1 MTNFY
6 KIGVTSFQSQKKQK
20 SILHVMFA
28 FFMFFFVIGVQAQT
42 TIINPATDGGF
53 NSGTTFASNGWM
65 VGNEGTGNIKW
76 ALGTAASGITQACAT
91 TANSATIT
99 LAAANSAIVPGQ
111 FAYGFNI
118 PTNTFVVSVSG
129 TTVTLSQ
136 NATTTETSVLLG
148 FSAFPGSINVNAR
161 QLTGTNA
168 TAGVYNLTL
177 ATAPSTNIA
186 AGMLI
191 TPIAG
196 IIDAG
201 TYVVSVSGTSLR
213 ISKPTLGAATAQTLN
228 FTANG
233 SGISGNAAYITND
246 NGLTNSYGGNA
257 TNRTIYMYRDI
268 TTAPASEKAMTLS
281 FDVKSPAA
289 TTSAG
294 WQVWVAPISQSVIG
308 TNTQVTVPG
317 TYGVNWPGATMI
329 AFAAE
334 PQVSATKMTAFI
346 PKSFAGTSFRLI
358 FVWTNNTGSGTVQP
372 VAIDNISL
380 TSRAAEEITAA
391 QSGLWSM
398 ASTWDGGKVP
408 THADT
413 VVLDGSELV
422 IIDSRYTG
430 CEDLILAGA
439 NSLLQF
445 GFSTVVDELTVY
457 NDLNVAAS
465 GARFNNHDGTNGK
478 HLKLGHNLDV
488 GVGARLDSNI
498 GSTTAFIGRLT
509 LNGSMVQNITVNP
522 AGFFGGSTIET
533 QTLASTT
540 ANQIGVLNQL
550 DIDNTANA
558 QSNVVWNVP
567 VTRIKSNLRLTNA
580 RVNVTIGNRFVI
592 GNIGS
597 LLGTNFVCNS
607 GSGFTNGLVSKW
619 ISSGNTYNVN
629 PGTEYPGLH
638 NDSNSYRYPFISP
651 SGSDRTFYVLPDA
664 TAVKGG
670 EIAILYT
677 DATTVTSGLSIA
689 DGSYTINNRFNGN
702 YTISTP
708 ESSTTPISIVFTQNA
723 TTPTL
728 RIGAYL
734 IGAFEALDGTA
745 RFMNQSAAL
754 AGTHQDGTNRPF
766 VYRKGLSLTDLIT
779 APVYIGVNNSGVLT
793 TSSNIV
799 SAATG
804 DWNTATTWVGGVVPG
819 CTDGVTIASGHTVT
833 VTTTANVANLVI
845 NAGGTL
851 VNNSLANNMTVGCTN
866 NNAIFNNYGTHT
878 MTSGKLFV
886 NGGISHKVGSFLNQT
901 GGDIIVDSNNNGDAA
916 TSVAFGG
923 NSFKIETSNL
933 SLTGGKITIVDPLVN
948 LGTSILASS
957 LSNFTLNTEGA
968 AGVFTRTTNSALTT
982 NTFTIPNSGGN
993 LIAVG
998 QVVTGHANI
1007 PAGTTVLSTT
1017 LNGIGNTNTIVL
1029 SQNVTS
1035 TGVPTSTVLN
1045 FSSMLNNNSNVVLEN
1060 STNVSALAIGQAVTG
1075 TGIQA
1080 GTQITSINRDFTTS
1094 ITRITLSQPV
1104 LGLTTSPITAPQS
1117 LTFTA
1122 VTEGSNVT
1130 VLTAAN
1136 ANIQTGMNVSGV
1148 GIKPGTFVTDISG
1161 AIITLSQ
1168 TIQAG
1173 APTPLAMS
1181 FYSFNTQ
1188 ASGSFIYSSPNHY
1201 AAGLNHTLQIGDGVS
1216 TQNSSVVT
1224 NGFNCQFQAAGGLFS
1239 LGNLTVDA
1247 PNGSERFMNVSSN
1260 NVNSGTI
1267 PAGFNFNVQNNLTI
1281 TTGSE
1286 FRKTFGLAP
1295 TYVGGNII
1303 NNGTLSLPAGANS
1316 LYLGNII
1323 NGVLT
1328 PSAIPQ
1334 TISGSGTFNANQWY
1348 NFNPIIPGISVGA
1361 FIINN
1366 TNPQGVTLSVP
1377 NFRTNSVTLTNGI
1390 LHTSVAYPI
1399 YCGYADVMNASLNP
1413 GTYGPTAVGSDTT
1426 HIDGPCVH
1434 ANKFDGSITQYRL
1447 FPTGKNGKFLPIFI
1461 ASTGGVEL
1469 MVEAFDTNTGTVNS
1483 TNASNL
1489 STSRWKVTRVGT
1501 TGNFTGYNVRVGDKN
1516 MPVTASNV
1524 IVQSATENGIY
1535 DVVST
1540 PTSTTTYEANYF
1552 GATIPTIYLA
1562 NPQTGSLLGNFSY
1575 AEGPACTGT
1584 PAPGATVASSTTFC
1598 NGQSVALSL
1607 ASATAGTGVTYQWQS
1622 SVNAGTTWV
1631 NVSGATAAT
1640 YSAAP
1645 SVATSYQCIVTCSG
1659 NSGTSTPVAITPEVS
1674 TAVVPNAT
1682 ACDANTVTLSAT
1694 GASLYNWYAAAIGGN
1709 VVATGASYSPTLTA
1723 TTNYYVASVTETASS
1738 INTAT
1743 YAGTAAGTATLFAGI
1758 TFDVTKS
1765 IKLKTV
1771 KVYPKN
1777 TAAARTPIIISLY
1790 DAAGNIVTGTA
1801 PVTFVPTLNISTI
1814 GSVFQDVTLN
1824 YNIPVGSGY
1833 RLVVSNGLVTTNNVL
1848 GNSTATI
1855 TYPSGSS
1862 LILKGN
1868 VTSLIAAPVTTA
1880 NTTTYFHNLTFDE
1893 ICEAVVRTQVTATK
1907 SITPAVPT
1915 LTTVAASCTAA
1926 GSATV
1931 SNYDSSLTYV
1941 FSPTGP
1947 SVGTGGAITGA
1958 TEGTAYTVTAGNG
1971 TCTSVASASF
1981 TNSAQL
1987 TTPAVP
1993 TLTTVAA
2000 SCTAAGTTT
2009 IANYNAT
2016 LTYTFTPSAGIS
2028 VGTSG
2033 VITGATAGTPYTVTA
2048 GNGTC
2053 TSVASASFTN
2063 SAQLTTPAVPTLT
2076 TVAASCTAAGTT
2088 TIANYNAT
2096 LTYTFTPS
2104 AGISVGTGGV
2114 ITGATA
2120 GTPYTVTAGN
2130 GTCTSV
2136 ASASFTNAAQL
2147 VSTAPSGATTQNITA
2162 GIASEATIEDLVV
2175 TGSNGFWYSSEA
2187 NALARTNALAIGT
2200 QLVSGTTYYTVN
2212 VSANGCVSTAFA
2224 VTVSVTLGT
2233 SQFELTNIKFY
2244 PNPVVS
2250 NFTIELEEEI
2260 TKVEVYN
2267 SIGQIVYSEVP
2278 NKLITIINFERLPN
2292 AIYFVKV
2299 ISNSKN
2305 KVISV
2310 IKK

>member
-1 MTNFY
+1 MIKNYTRNLVGLL
-6 KIGVTSFQSQKKQK
+6 IALTALVSFNSN
-20 SILHVMFA
+20 
-28 FFMFFFVIGVQAQT
+28 AQT
-42 TIINPATDGGF
+42 TIINPSGDGGF
-53 NSGTTFASNGWM
+53 NSGTTFASNGWT
-65 VGNEGTGNIKW
+65 VANEGTGPIKW

-99 LAAANSAIVPGQ
+99 LAAANSAIIPGQ
-111 FAYGFNI
+111 FAYGFNL
-118 PTNTFVVSVSG
+118 PNNTFVVSVSG

-246 NGLTNSYGGNA
+246 NGLTNSYGGNS
-257 TNRTIYMYRDI
+257 TTRTVYMYKDI
-268 TTAPASEKAMTLS
+268 TTAPASEKAMLLT

-294 WQVWVAPISQSVIG
+294 WQVWVAPITQSVIG

-358 FVWTNNTGSGTVQP
+358 FVWTNSATSGTLQP

-380 TSRAAEEITAA
+380 TSRVAEEEITAA

-398 ASTWDGGKVP
+398 PSTWDGGKVP

-413 VVLDGSELV
+413 VVLDGSESV
-422 IIDSRYTG
+422 IMDSRYTG

-439 NSLLQF
+439 NALLQF

-488 GVGARLDSNI
+488 GVGARFDSNL

-509 LNGSMVQNITVNP
+509 LNGSMVQTVTVDP
-522 AGFFGGSTIET
+522 TGFFGGSVLQS
-533 QTLASTT
+533 QTAASSNL
-540 ANQIGVLNQL
+540 NQIGVLNQL
-550 DIDNTANA
+550 DINNTATA
-558 QSNVVWNVP
+558 ASNVVWNVP
-567 VTRIKSNLRLTNA
+567 VTRIKSNILLTNA
-580 RVNVTIGNRFVI
+580 RVNVTTGNRFVI
-592 GNIGS
+592 GNFGNLTTS
-597 LLGTNFVCNS
+597 NFVCNS

-619 ISSGNTYNVN
+619 LSSGNTYYVN

-651 SGSDRTFYVLPDA
+651 SGADRTFYVLPDV
-664 TAVKGG
+664 TASAGG

-677 DATTVTSGLSIA
+677 NSNTVTSNLSIA
-689 DGSYTINNRFNGN
+689 DGSYTINKRFEGN
-702 YTISTP
+702 FTVSTP
-708 ESSTTPISIVFTQNA
+708 NSSATPIAITFTPNA

-728 RIGAYL
+728 RIAAYL
-734 IGAFEALDGTA
+734 NGAFEALDGTA

-754 AGTHQDGTNRPF
+754 GGTHQDGTNRPF
-766 VYRKGLSLTDLIT
+766 VFRNGLSIAQLTA
-779 APVYIGVNNSGVLT
+779 APIYVGVNNSGALT
-793 TSSNIV
+793 TDSNIV

-804 DWNTATTWVGGVVPG
+804 DWNATATWVGGVVPG
-819 CTDGVTIASGHTVT
+819 CTDGVSIASGHTVT
-833 VTTTANVANLVI
+833 VTTTANAANLVI

-851 VNNSLANNMTVGCTN
+851 VNNSAANNMTVGCTN

-886 NGGISHKVGSFLNQT
+886 NGAISYKYGSFLNQT

-923 NSFKIETSNL
+923 ASFKIETSNL
-933 SLTGGKITIVDPLVN
+933 ALAGGKITIVDPLVN
-948 LGTSILASS
+948 IGAAISASS

-968 AGVFTRTTNSALTT
+968 AGIFTRTTNSALTT
-982 NTFTIPNSGGN
+982 NTFTIPNAGGN

-1007 PAGTTVLSTT
+1007 PSGTTVLSTT
-1017 LNGIGNTNTIVL
+1017 LNAFGNTNTIVL

-1045 FSSMLNNNSNVVLEN
+1045 FSSMLNSNSNVVLET
-1060 STNVSALAIGQAVTG
+1060 STNVSALAVGQAVTG

-1080 GTQITSINRDFTTS
+1080 GTQITSISRDFTTS

-1104 LGLTTSPITAPQS
+1104 LGLTTSPITATQP

-1136 ANIQTGMNVSGV
+1136 ANIKTGMNVSGV
-1148 GIKPGTFVTDISG
+1148 GIKPGTFVADISG

-1168 TIQAG
+1168 TVQTG

-1188 ASGSFIYSSPNHY
+1188 SSGSFIYTSPNHY

-1260 NVNSGTI
+1260 NINSGTI

-1303 NNGTLSLPAGANS
+1303 NNGTLSLSTTNG

-1348 NFNPIIPGISVGA
+1348 NFNAIFPVSVGSLT
-1361 FIINN
+1361 INN

-1377 NFRTNSVTLTNGI
+1377 NFRANGVSLTNGI
-1390 LHTSVAYPI
+1390 LRTSAAYPM
-1399 YCGYADVMNASLNP
+1399 YCGFADVMNSSFNP
-1413 GTYGPTAVGSDTT
+1413 GTYSFSANVVGSATC
-1426 HIDGPCVH
+1426 HIDGPIVH
-1434 ANKFDGSITQYRL
+1434 ANKFDSSITQNKL
-1447 FPTGKNGKFLPIFI
+1447 FPVGKNGKYLPISI

-1469 MVEAFDTNTGTVNS
+1469 MVEAFDTNTGTTS
-1483 TNASNL
+1483 ANASNM
-1489 STSRWKVTRVGT
+1489 SANRWKVTRVGT
-1501 TGNFTGYNVRVGDKN
+1501 AGAFTGYNVRLGSLN
-1516 MPVTASNV
+1516 NNVTPSNL
-1524 IVQSATENGIY
+1524 IVHAATESGVY
-1535 DVVST
+1535 DIVSS
-1540 PTSTTTYEANYF
+1540 PATTMTYDAAHFSLTNL
-1552 GATIPTIYLA
+1552 PTIALTDG
-1562 NPQTGSLLGNFSY
+1562 QTGGFLGNFSY
-1575 AEGPACTGT
+1575 AGGPSCTGT
-1584 PAPGATVASSTTFC
+1584 PTPGATVASSTTFC

-1607 ASATAGTGVTYQWQS
+1607 ASATAGTGVSYQWQS

-1645 SVATSYQCIVTCSG
+1645 SVATSYQCIVTCSA
-1659 NSGTSTPVAITPEVS
+1659 NSGTSTPLVITPEVS

-1682 ACDANTVTLSAT
+1682 ACDVSSVTLTAT
-1694 GASLYNWYAAAIGGN
+1694 GASLYNWYDAATGGN
-1709 VVATGASYSPTLTA
+1709 VVATGTTYSPTLTA
-1723 TTNYYVASVTETASS
+1723 TTNYYVASLTETASS

-1743 YAGTAAGTATLFAGI
+1743 YAGTAAGSASLFAGI
-1758 TFDVTKS
+1758 TFDVTKA

-1790 DAAGNIVTGTA
+1790 DQAGNVVAGTA

-1814 GSVFQDVTLN
+1814 GSVSQDVTLN
-1824 YNIPVGSGY
+1824 YNIPVGIGY
-1833 RLVVSNGLVTTNNVL
+1833 RLVVSSGLVTTNNVL

-1941 FSPTGP
+1941 FNPTGP

-1958 TEGTAYTVTAGNG
+1958 TPGTAYTVTAGNG
-1971 TCTSVASASF
+1971 SCTSA
-1981 TNSAQL
+1981 
-1987 TTPAVP
+1987 
-1993 TLTTVAA
+1993 
-2000 SCTAAGTTT
+2000 
-2009 IANYNAT
+2009 
-2016 LTYTFTPSAGIS
+2016 
-2028 VGTSG
+2028 
-2033 VITGATAGTPYTVTA
+2033 
-2048 GNGTC
+2048 
-2053 TSVASASFTN
+2053 
-2063 SAQLTTPAVPTLT
+2063 
-2076 TVAASCTAAGTT
+2076 
-2088 TIANYNAT
+2088 
-2096 LTYTFTPS
+2096 
-2104 AGISVGTGGV
+2104 
-2114 ITGATA
+2114 
-2120 GTPYTVTAGN
+2120 
-2130 GTCTSV
+2130 

-2147 VSTAPSGATTQNITA
+2147 VTPAVPTVTSTAATCLVAGTATVSNYDASLTYTFSPSGPSVGTGGAITGATA
-2162 GIASEATIEDLVV
+2162 GTAYTVTAGNTNCTSVASASFTRAAQLVTPAVPTLTSTAATCSAAGTSTVSNYSATLTYTFSPSGPSVGTGGAITGATAGTAYTVSAGNGSCASTASVSFTNGAILATPGAPTGAATQSLSSTLTLASISV
-2175 TGSNGFWYSSEA
+2175 TGTGIVWYASAA
-2187 NALARTNALAIGT
+2187 NAASGTNPLPNT
-2200 QLVSGTTYYTVN
+2200 TVLTNTTYYATQTVG
-2212 VSANGCVSTAFA
+2212 GCTSTSSLA
-2224 VTVSVTLGT
+2224 VTITTLASVE
-2233 SQFELTNIKFY
+2233 FESVKFNYY
-2244 PNPVVS
+2244 PNPIIDQLII
-2250 NFTIELEEEI
+2250 TADKEI
-2260 TKVEVYN
+2260 NSIEVYN
-2267 SIGQIVYSEVP
+2267 LIGQKLMSFKPNVSETSVDFA
-2278 NKLITIINFERLPN
+2278 NLPS
-2292 AIYFVKV
+2292 AIYLVKLNANGV
-2299 ISNSKN
+2299 SKDI
-2305 KVISV
+2305 KV